1 MVTSDIDK
9 EKERVSL
16 LIDKARSN
24 RNTTV
29 FLKVEKIFADDI
41 IDFLSKQGYRI
52 FWDFVCYLDDSQGL
66 IIKL

>member
-24 RNTTV
+24 KNTTV
-29 FLKVEKIFADDI
+29 FLKVEKIFADEI

-52 FWDFVCYLDDSQGL
+52 FCDFVCYLDDSQGL